1 MLEIDDSQLRGL
13 LTNAK
18 DASGRTHFVADCP
31 FCLDHGHFYIRRK
44 TEKVNSRGQNVS
56 FYWDCKKCLLRGG
69 LAKLLRKVGRLD
81 LLADLHVVRVA
92 EPVENKLAAITSYK
106 KKPTVPEPI
115 ELPLVTMPT
124 GFVRAKQDPYLDGRG
139 FTPADYERYRVG
151 RAKVL
156 QKHKDYIIVGIEQ
169 RGRLVGYISRLTW
182 GSEKLEAFNEQ
193 AKAEG
198 KLKKLRY
205 QNSTS
210 DFAKMLFGEDELTDE
225 TTTVILVEGIFDK
238 SNVCNLLNLHSS
250 PTLKCCATFGKSL
263 SEDQLNILRRF
274 PKIKNLIFLRDQ
286 DALNTTKKQSLD
298 LKTEFF
304 VLVGFFDNSAID
316 AGNIDEE
323 GLLNVLENL
332 QDPLTFSLTKV
343 LKRKLL

>member
-1 MLEIDDSQLRGL
+1 MLEIDDSQLRAL

-31 FCLDHGHFYIRRK
+31 FCSDPGHFYVRRK
-44 TEKVNSRGQNVS
+44 TDKVNSRGQNIS
-56 FYWDCKKCLLRGG
+56 YYWDCKKCLLRGT
-69 LAKLLRKVGRLD
+69 LPKLLRKVGRLD
-81 LLADLHVVRVA
+81 LLADLHVVRVS
-92 EPVENKLAAITSYK
+92 EPVVSKLTDYRAKRAAI
-106 KKPTVPEPI
+106 PPPV
-115 ELPLVTMPT
+115 ELPLVTFPT
-124 GFVRAKQDPYLDGRG
+124 GFMRAKQDPYLDGRG
-139 FTPADYERYRVG
+139 FTPADYERYKAG

-238 SNVCNLLNLHSS
+238 SNVSNLLNLHSS
-250 PTLKCCATFGKSL
+250 PTVKCCATFGKSI
-263 SEDQLNILRRF
+263 SEDQINIVRRF
-274 PKIKNLIFLRDQ
+274 PKLKNLIFLRDQ
-286 DALNTTKKQSLD
+286 DAINSTKKQSLD
-298 LKTEFF
+298 LKGEFF
-304 VLVGFFDNSAID
+304 VLVGFFDNPTID
-316 AGNIDEE
+316 AGNIDED
-323 GLLNVLENL
+323 GLLFVLQNL